1 MKKVKFLIASLFCV
15 MAFVFSCVLNTEV
28 KAAENENSYFYSTK
42 TVAGSSTKWG
52 TTVEGTQLGNSIF
65 SVICTVDGKLQYKT
79 VGSTGYPNSVSDYSS
94 GLSFS
99 NASSSAGTNPDMCI
113 KVVCPEAG
121 KLKILAYSKNENTEA
136 RTITLY
142 GSDYT
147 PHSSSQSY
155 TLDSNNPDFIYFDID
170 EAGTYYLCHDKSLG
184 YFHLEFIDN
193 DALNSNVIALQQ
205 ESLGLVDGYQLIR
218 FIYIING
225 KNLSDDYVKS
235 RFYLHAKDSNKES
248 SLNCLPRVVG
258 RITSGNED
266 YTANVKGEEYT
277 FSKKDNVTYVVLTV
291 KFTPSKYSGREI
303 YSSFYYKGET
313 FKTTSYVFS

>member
-42 TVAGSSTKWG
+42 TVADSSKWE
-52 TTVEGTQLGNSIF
+52 TLAEGTQLGNSIF
-65 SVICTVDGKLQYKT
+65 SVICTVNGKLQYKK

-94 GLSFS
+94 SLSIS
-99 NASSSAGTNPDMCI
+99 SGSSSMGTNPDKCI

-121 KLKILAYSKNENTEA
+121 KLKILAYSKDETTKA
-136 RTITLY
+136 KTITLY

-147 PHSSSQSY
+147 PHSSNQSF
-155 TLDSNNPDFIYFDID
+155 TINNLDANYIYFDID
-170 EAGTYYLCHDKSLG
+170 EAGTYYLHQDDSLG

-193 DALNSNVIALQQ
+193 VALNSNVIALQQ

-266 YTANVKGEEYT
+266 YTANVKGKEYT

-303 YSSFYYKGET
+303 YSSFYYKGEI
-313 FKTTSYVFS
+313 FKTTSYVFD